1 MNNKKDSTVFFSN
14 SLQEALASI
23 KNIPGIHPVGGCTG
37 LIQGHME
44 RVLELPEKLL
54 TLNGIPEL
62 SVINKTERYIEFGA
76 AVTIRSILNLGEKN
90 IPLILHKALKS
101 IGNPSVRALATI
113 GGNIAQ
119 RKFHYAAFAP
129 LLALDAKIE
138 IRYGAEAR
146 WESLNSYFS
155 NNQNE
160 EALAENYLKRGKEL
174 ITKIRIPTEDWDVSV
189 FQRTGR
195 KGLVTKDTG
204 FFVFLVRNQ
213 KNILNDLRI
222 AWAND
227 IFFRNRDFENL
238 VIGKTLPLSEKEI
251 TSIIGHAE
259 NFLPAN
265 LLNHSYNRQC
275 FFNFLENALKML
287 SN

>member
-1 MNNKKDSTVFFSN
+1 MNKKDSTVFFSN

-23 KNIPGIHPVGGCTG
+23 KNIPGIQPVGGCTG
-37 LIQGHME
+37 IIQGHTE

-90 IPLILHKALKS
+90 IPPILYKALRS
-101 IGNPSVRALATI
+101 IGNPSIRALATI

-138 IRYGAEAR
+138 IRHGAEVK
-146 WESLNSYFS
+146 WVSLNSYFS

-160 EALAENYLKRGKEL
+160 ETQAENYLRRGKEL
-174 ITKIRIPTEDWDVSV
+174 ITKIRIPTEHWDVSV

-195 KGLVTKDTG
+195 KGLVTRDTG
-204 FFVFLVRNQ
+204 FFVFLVRSQ

-222 AWAND
+222 AWASES
-227 IFFRNRDFENL
+227 FFRNRDFENL
-238 VIGKTLPLSEKEI
+238 VIGKTLPLSEKDI
-251 TSIIGHAE
+251 SSIIDHVE
-259 NFLPAN
+259 SFLPET
-265 LLNHSYNRQC
+265 LLPHSYNRKC
-275 FFNFLENALKML
+275 FFNFLENAFKML
-287 SN
+287 SS

>member
-1 MNNKKDSTVFFSN
+1 MWSGVG
-14 SLQEALASI
+14 QALLCQGEQH
-23 KNIPGIHPVGGCTG
+23 IPAAGLGPVGTG
-37 LIQGHME
+37 H
-44 RVLELPEKLL
+44 RH
-54 TLNGIPEL
+54 
-62 SVINKTERYIEFGA
+62 IEFGA